1 MANWNTD
8 LPPRK
13 PKKVEPAAT
22 AAPTEPEPPVVAP
35 IPTPDPIAEPPA
47 VAPAE
52 AGDEQAPE
60 APEVDW
66 HRPIEPGEEI
76 ELPPAD
82 LTGHRTDLDPQRCK
96 LCARPYKPG
105 YLLQVLQGGF
115 CWTCKRRLADEV
127 PTDKVWKGNLRAEWE
142 EFERYVRQAQLELCD
157 TDLDKEQDFSFGD
170 YGIIRCTERVR
181 RAAMLYGIDLDPRYI
196 EGKTKVP
203 IWRLLALNAGE
214 DTPSK
219 FPHMVQY
226 FTEKHVLLGRSRR
239 LREMRRIDP
248 PKDPSKLVDYNIELG
263 KLEDAIL
270 KMRPRNPIETAAQQS
285 AIRDMLPSNKT
296 VLEFTKEAAGRA
308 LRYALGMEPRF

>member
-1 MANWNTD
+1 MFPNMVGWNTD
-8 LPPRK
+8 LPTDR

-22 AAPTEPEPPVVAP
+22 EPAQAATPAAPPQESPAP
-35 IPTPDPIAEPPA
+35 LAETGEGQAMIDPDP
-47 VAPAE
+47 
-52 AGDEQAPE
+52 
-60 APEVDW
+60 PEVDW

-76 ELPPAD
+76 ELPPPD
-82 LTGHRTDLDPQRCK
+82 LTGHRTDLPPQRCK

-105 YLLQVLQGGF
+105 YLLQVSQGGF
-115 CWTCKRRLADEV
+115 CWTCKRRRADEV
-127 PTDKVWKGNLRAEWE
+127 PTDRVWKGNLRAEWE

-157 TDLDKEQDFSFGD
+157 VDLDKEQDFSFGD

-181 RAAMLYGIDLDPRYI
+181 RAAMLYGIDMDPRYI

-203 IWRLLALNAGE
+203 IWKLLALNAGE

-226 FTEKHVLLGRSRR
+226 FTEKHILLGRSRR

-270 KMRPRNPIETAAQQS
+270 KMRPKNPIETAAQQS

-308 LRYALGMEPRF
+308 LRYALGMEPRR